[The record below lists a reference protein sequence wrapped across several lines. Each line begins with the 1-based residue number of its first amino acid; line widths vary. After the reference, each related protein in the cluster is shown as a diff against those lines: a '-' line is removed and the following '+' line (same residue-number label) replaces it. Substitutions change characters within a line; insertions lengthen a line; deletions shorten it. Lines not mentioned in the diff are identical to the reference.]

1 MLKSISEGVIA
12 TDLTGQIRFM
22 NPMAE
27 DLTGCLEEKVLGRDV
42 RVIFSP
48 FGYNLPLKEDLA
60 CDESYFKNTVLR
72 LEGEKLTIE
81 GSVTVIKDIKDS
93 VDGFVIIFHPVK
105 T

>member
-27 DLTGCLEEKVLGRDV
+27 DLTGCLEENVLGRDV

-48 FGYNLPLKEDLA
+48 FGYNLPLKR
-60 CDESYFKNTVLR
+60 T
-72 LEGEKLTIE
+72 
-81 GSVTVIKDIKDS
+81 
-93 VDGFVIIFHPVK
+93 
-105 T
+105 